1 MLYRYFIGTG
11 ETDIISVEQVY
22 ELYQKGMI
30 SKTSKLYDVDKNI
43 YVEAYEVPEFID
55 VFLEKYSN
63 ESKATKLLKYMVS
76 TVFFLMFLLINMIN
90 AFLKLCVEKIEN
102 NTTNFLLYMI
112 GIFLGMTA
120 LIALII
126 FVSTKF
132 FKRHSSILVI
142 SSSIIMFII
151 SSIFLVITVRAI
163 NIEKSQKM
171 QIEKAALVKIINF
184 YESGLSGDIGEEDI
198 VVSEYGDFAPLVS
211 ETQKYVLSLNQMNV
225 AVDYLF
231 KGIPLSQIIKPDVL
245 SDTSRM
251 KHNRESAQVVISG
264 LTESKAKDAAVHDTY
279 VSKIENLAIPES
291 VREEF
296 VLAIKKNCELEK
308 KEKDELYDLNIKLFE
323 KIDELLKYFEE
334 RTGRYN
340 IVENWV
346 VFNEKTDEDGYNKLI
361 QEYETILKQY
371 NEAVKI
377 SLENDQSNLEFL
389 KDLVE
394 KNYQ

>member
-90 AFLKLCVEKIEN
+90 AFLKLGVEKIEN